1 MRIEER
7 SAMRASAKNKIL
19 IGLFMSGLTS
29 VGTAHAG
36 IPVFDV
42 VNATSNIIQNFQLKA
57 IKHSLTN
64 TGNGTINNYTNNIDN
79 STKNID
85 KSIHENTEIW
95 DTDFTWIINTEHGDE
110 EVPIPAPVA
119 EKLNA
124 VLDGKTSD
132 EYASAFQAAAYYE
145 DVIKEENI
153 VPVSMEGSRARKAAN
168 DALVKSIELDQA
180 GLTEDAG
187 SLAKFMEK
195 GIQAKGHGHQLQV
208 ANALAGTE
216 VNQLMQLRSM
226 MLVSEAAHAAEAQ
239 AAADKE
245 SRAIAT
251 SRALR
256 ADLQD
261 ARLQTMGPQT
271 RQTF

>member
-1 MRIEER
+1 MR
-7 SAMRASAKNKIL
+7 
-19 IGLFMSGLTS
+19 TS
-29 VGTAHAG
+29 VKNNALTCLLLGGMTCAGSAQAG
-36 IPVFDV
+36 IPVFDA
-42 VNATSNIIQNFQLKA
+42 VNATSNIIQNIQLNA

-64 TGNGTINNYTNNIDN
+64 TGNGTINNYTNNIDQ

-85 KSIHENTEIW
+85 NSIHDNMEIW
-95 DTDFTWIINTEHGDE
+95 DTNFTWIINTEHGDE
-110 EVPIPAPVA
+110 EVPIPDPVA
-119 EKLNA
+119 MKLNA
-124 VLDGKTSD
+124 VLDGKSSD
-132 EYASAFQAAAYYE
+132 DYAAAFQTAAYYE
-145 DVIKEENI
+145 DAIKQENI

-180 GLTEDAG
+180 GLTEDAA
-187 SLAKFMEK
+187 SLNKFMEK

-245 SRAIAT
+245 ARAIAT
-251 SRALR
+251 NRALR
-256 ADLQD
+256 ADLSE
-261 ARLQTMGPQT
+261 ARNQTMGP
-271 RQTF
+271 RIKPMY